1 MTAGAQFARDVV
13 ARTTEKVMS
22 YMTETE
28 RDLYTSGRVD
38 KDREQIWNRA
48 VRRMKDDKPAESQ
61 ENS

>member
-1 MTAGAQFARDVV
+1 MTAGAKRAREIVES
-13 ARTTEKVMS
+13 TTAEVMS

-48 VRRMKDDKPAESQ
+48 VRRMKDDKQAESQ